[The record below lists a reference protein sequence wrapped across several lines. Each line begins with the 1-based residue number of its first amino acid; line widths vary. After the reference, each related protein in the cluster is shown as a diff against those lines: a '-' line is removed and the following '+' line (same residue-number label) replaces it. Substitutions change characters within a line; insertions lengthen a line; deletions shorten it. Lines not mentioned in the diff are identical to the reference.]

1 MTTSITGLST
11 LVGLSTGQVVG
22 LLLIIVVAELLLK
35 GLALWHAARNKHTGW
50 FIVIL
55 AINSI
60 GIIPLIYMIIH
71 VWNKKK

>member
-1 MTTSITGLST
+1 MTISSLST

-55 AINSI
+55 LINSL
-60 GIIPLIYMIIH
+60 GLLPLIYLIMH
-71 VWNKKK
+71 VWNKK